1 MFFRRVF
8 SALILVLLPPIAG
21 AEARTAYSVKIEF
34 NQRVAMRDGVE
45 LSVDIYR
52 PDVPDKFP
60 VILTRTP
67 YNKSTERG
75 NHLGLGRYFASHGY
89 VYVAM
94 DVRGRGD
101 SDGTFVPYRNEG
113 PDGFDAIEW
122 CAKQPWSNGK
132 VGTIGASY
140 LGYDQWLAALQQPPH
155 LTTMIVLVSPPDPF
169 VESPTGLQSPTYLS
183 WYHLLLGHTLHTA
196 AAVDWNALY
205 MHLPL
210 ATMDE
215 AGGFHAPYWQDILD
229 HPGINSWWEPLIY
242 QNKFDRVKL
251 PILHISGWYDD
262 EQAGAVMNYIGMTRN
277 GATEETRKSQKLVMG
292 PWPHAVN
299 STRRLGAI
307 DFGPTAQIDLEGY
320 ELRWFD
326 HWLKGGDNTIM
337 SESPVRLF
345 LMGRNEW
352 QDKPDWPI
360 PGTQYVRY
368 YLGSKGR
375 ANSLFGDGELD
386 PQLTSATA
394 TDYYKY
400 DPADPVPFIMEPTYA
415 QLGGPDDYRVV
426 ERRDDVLVY
435 TSAAFDSPQVICGP
449 VRAHLSASSTAV
461 DTDFMVKLLDVW
473 PNGFAQRLTDGM
485 VRARYRAGG
494 REPSLIEPGKIY
506 GFDVDLWNTCQEFGK
521 GHRVRLEVTSSA
533 FPKYDRNQNTGEPL
547 GKTANMKVAEQAI
560 HHDVETPSYV
570 ILPIVPEKN

>member
-1 MFFRRVF
+1 MFFLRVF
-8 SALILVLLPPIAG
+8 SALILVLLPLIAG
-21 AEARTAYSVKIEF
+21 AETKTLYPVKIEF
-34 NQRVAMRDGVE
+34 NQRLAMRDGVE

-67 YNKSTERG
+67 YNKSAERG

-113 PDGFDAIEW
+113 PDGFDSIEW
-122 CAKQPWSNGK
+122 CAKQLWSNGK

-155 LTTMIVLVSPPDPF
+155 LTTMIVLVTPPDPF

-183 WYHLLLGHTLHTA
+183 WYHLLLGHTLHAA

-205 MHLPL
+205 LHLPL
-210 ATMDE
+210 ATMDK
-215 AGGFHAPYWQDILD
+215 AGGFSAPYWQDILD
-229 HPGINSWWEPLIY
+229 HPGINSWWGPLIY
-242 QNKFDRVKL
+242 QNKFDRVIL

-277 GATEETRKSQKLVMG
+277 GATEEIRKSQKLVMG

-299 STRRLGAI
+299 SARRLGAI
-307 DFGPTAQIDLEGY
+307 DFGSTAQIDLEGY

-326 HWLKGGDNTIM
+326 HWLKGEENTIM
-337 SESPVRLF
+337 NESQVQIF

-352 QDKPDWPI
+352 QEQPDWPI
-360 PGTQYVRY
+360 PETQYVRY

-375 ANSLFGDGELD
+375 ANSLFGDGSLG
-386 PQLTSATA
+386 PQLSSVAA
-394 TDYYKY
+394 TDHYKY
-400 DPADPVPFIMEPTYA
+400 DPADPVPFIMESTYA
-415 QLGGPDDYRVV
+415 QFGGPDDYRAV

-435 TSAAFDSPQVICGP
+435 KSAAFDSPQVICGP
-449 VRAHLSASSTAV
+449 IRAHISASSTAV

-494 REPSLIEPGKIY
+494 DKPSLIEPGKVY
-506 GFDVDLWNTCQEFGK
+506 GFDVDLWNTCQEFGQ
-521 GHRVRLEVTSSA
+521 GHRVRLEVASSA

-547 GKTANMKVAEQAI
+547 GKTANMKAAEQTI
-560 HHDVETPSYV
+560 HHDAENPSYV
-570 ILPIVPEKN
+570 ILPIVPGKK

>member
-1 MFFRRVF
+1 
-8 SALILVLLPPIAG
+8 
-21 AEARTAYSVKIEF
+21 
-34 NQRVAMRDGVE
+34 
-45 LSVDIYR
+45 
-52 PDVPDKFP
+52 
-60 VILTRTP
+60 
-67 YNKSTERG
+67 
-75 NHLGLGRYFASHGY
+75 
-89 VYVAM
+89 
-94 DVRGRGD
+94 
-101 SDGTFVPYRNEG
+101 
-113 PDGFDAIEW
+113 
-122 CAKQPWSNGK
+122 
-132 VGTIGASY
+132 
-140 LGYDQWLAALQQPPH
+140 
-155 LTTMIVLVSPPDPF
+155 
-169 VESPTGLQSPTYLS
+169 
-183 WYHLLLGHTLHTA
+183 
-196 AAVDWNALY
+196 
-205 MHLPL
+205 
-210 ATMDE
+210 
-215 AGGFHAPYWQDILD
+215 
-229 HPGINSWWEPLIY
+229 
-242 QNKFDRVKL
+242 
-251 PILHISGWYDD
+251 
-262 EQAGAVMNYIGMTRN
+262 
-277 GATEETRKSQKLVMG
+277 MG

-352 QDKPDWPI
+352 QEKPDWPI

-375 ANSLFGDGELD
+375 ANSLFGDGALD

-400 DPADPVPFIMEPTYA
+400 DPADPVPFIMESTYA
-415 QLGGPDDYRVV
+415 QLGGPDDYRAV

-494 REPSLIEPGKIY
+494 DKPSLIEPGKIY

-547 GKTANMKVAEQAI
+547 GKTANMKVAEQTI